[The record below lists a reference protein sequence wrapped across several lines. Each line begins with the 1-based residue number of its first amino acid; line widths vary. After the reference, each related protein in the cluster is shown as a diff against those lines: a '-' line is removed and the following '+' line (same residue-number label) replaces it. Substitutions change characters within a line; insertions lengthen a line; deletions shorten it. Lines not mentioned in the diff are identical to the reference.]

1 VPLATRARTVMTL
14 SDVAGLARVARPVV
28 TMWRER
34 PLVAGIERPFPEAVD
49 RASRVEHFD
58 ANDIVRWLTDTG
70 RGKNPDAAA
79 DAAAYAMPRALLD
92 GAEPSPAALDG
103 AEALLCLRMLRGIDL
118 GTMGA
123 DDLLDLAEE
132 ADPDDTVLFAEIESL
147 GERATPLAAWI
158 DNLVDAAYGALIAFD
173 RLTARRRLTA
183 PQRRVQLRPEAD
195 ALIAQIAAA
204 LVADL
209 GEGAVVT
216 DATGG
221 PTDLVRAVMDRI
233 GEGTSTAVRVHTRHG
248 RRRALV
254 ADWPQAETPH
264 GPGLVL
270 AQLPSV
276 ARPDASAAEILQ
288 AVDDLQ
294 LDHDDTQRAVFVA
307 PSDVLCDA
315 LGDATLDGVRSSI
328 IRLGRLRAA
337 VRLPRGLLVGSP
349 RQALGLW
356 VIGPERNTVP
366 LAERW
371 VATADLSDALLTPD
385 VLTDLAT
392 DIVAVM
398 GERPLGRA
406 HAFRFARVTMT
417 ASLLAGGGA
426 IVPVGVRPARLN
438 VVSSASIAA
447 QVAAL
452 VAEVG
457 ETVERVGA
465 AGRLHVGP
473 STRQPGMT
481 SCSLAD
487 ALTSRAATVVKGAR
501 FDPHLATAQ
510 GPVRVLGVADL
521 SDPVAP
527 RRGVDPLEVEVRH
540 PAARRTEPGDV
551 VFCTA
556 PRPAS
561 VVDRDGYSF
570 VAYPARVLR
579 CRPGSGLVPEAV
591 AATIN
596 AQPARSRDWR
606 AWHVPTVDPADAD
619 TLGVALRYIED
630 ERRAA
635 YQRLSRLH
643 NLTTRLVD
651 GVATRAITVTAP
663 DPTIATPTEGR

>member
-1 VPLATRARTVMTL
+1 VSAATHVRMVMTL
-14 SDVAGLARVARPVV
+14 SDVAALARVARPVV

-34 PLVAGIERPFPEAVD
+34 LVVAGVEQPFPEAVD
-49 RASRVEHFD
+49 RAGRVEFFD
-58 ANDIVRWLTDTG
+58 TDDIVRWLADTG

-79 DAAAYAMPRALLD
+79 DAAAHAVPRALLD
-92 GAEPSPAALDG
+92 GAEPSPAGLDG
-103 AEALLCLRMLRGIDL
+103 AEALLCLRTLRAGDL
-118 GTMGA
+118 GSMGG

-132 ADPDDTVLFAEIESL
+132 ADPDDKVLFAEIESL
-147 GERATPLAAWI
+147 GERAIPLAEWI
-158 DNLVDAAYGALIAFD
+158 DDLVDAAYGAIPALD
-173 RLTARRRLTA
+173 RITARRRLTA
-183 PQRRVQLRPEAD
+183 SQRRVQLRPEAD
-195 ALIAQIAAA
+195 ALIAEIAAA

-216 DATGG
+216 DATDG
-221 PTDLVRAVMDRI
+221 PTDLLRAVMDRI
-233 GEGTSTAVRVHTRHG
+233 SEGTDTAVRVRARHG
-248 RRRALV
+248 RRRALI
-254 ADWPQAETPH
+254 AGWPQSDTPR
-264 GPGLVL
+264 GPALVL

-276 ARPDASAAEILQ
+276 GRPNASAADILQ

-294 LDHDDTQRAVFVA
+294 LDLDETQRAVFVA
-307 PSDVLCDA
+307 PADVLCDT
-315 LGDATLDGVRSSI
+315 LGDAALDGVRSSI

-356 VIGPERNTVP
+356 VLGPERTTVP

-371 VATADLSDALLTPD
+371 VATADLSDAPLTPD

-392 DIVAVM
+392 DIVAAM
-398 GERPLGRA
+398 GDRPLGRA

-417 ASLLAGGGA
+417 APLLAGGGG

-438 VVSSASIAA
+438 VVSSASVAA

-452 VAEVG
+452 AAEVA
-457 ETVERVGA
+457 ETVEAAGA
-465 AGRLHVGP
+465 AARLRVDP
-473 STRQPGMT
+473 STRAAGMP

-487 ALTSRAATVVKGAR
+487 ALASGAATVVKGAR
-501 FDPHLATAQ
+501 FDAELATAH
-510 GPVRVLGVADL
+510 GPVRVFGVEDL
-521 SDPVAP
+521 SDLVAL

-551 VFCTA
+551 VFCPA
-556 PRPAS
+556 PRPAA

-579 CRPGSGLVPEAV
+579 CRPGTGLVPEAV

-596 AQPARSRDWR
+596 AQPATSRDWR

-619 TLGVALRYIED
+619 TLGAALRDIEN

-635 YQRLSRLH
+635 YQRLSRLQ

-651 GVATRAITVTAP
+651 GVATRAISVTAP
-663 DPTIATPTEGR
+663 DPTATITTEGR